1 MRDLLDRHGHV
12 VRSAGYPADIVHA
25 ASHCSCASLFPQY
38 VDHRI
43 GHVRTMDCRTLPIPY
58 CTLLAR
64 GLNYRPKLVTDGI
77 ETLRACI
84 HRADTVLQKVRGF
97 RGRTVQVDKVR
108 ESFKNAIKRL
118 IRTVNRGSVLQQLT
132 RAAAPV
138 LRHLVVFS
146 TDKTPN
152 NPQIECIHNYRL
164 VCLKRL

>member
-1 MRDLLDRHGHV
+1 
-12 VRSAGYPADIVHA
+12 
-25 ASHCSCASLFPQY
+25 
-38 VDHRI
+38 
-43 GHVRTMDCRTLPIPY
+43 MDCKILPIPY

-108 ESFKNAIKRL
+108 ESFRNAINRL

-146 TDKTPN
+146 TIDYRTET
-152 NPQIECIHNYRL
+152 ITECIKTALKQHYPRL
-164 VCLKRL
+164 PLP